1 MLPEECGSSAP
12 QGGEHCRLFSGLTPG
27 HPHPCSAR
35 LYPNLLVWLWASFIG
50 LGSPCWPPAAAAFLQ
65 QSPSISVYDSLRRY
79 PYFFALSG
87 ALTWNGEIASTE
99 LKARVPRALKTSC
112 LGQQHLPLGWA
123 LQLGVAAHLPPSMA
137 AQCILCYPS
146 THPEGHRMYED
157 PENFKDCLCS
167 LYS

>member
-1 MLPEECGSSAP
+1 MPGLLPSMLPEECGSSAP

-79 PYFFALSG
+79 PYLFARSG
-87 ALTWNGEIASTE
+87 ALTWNCIYRVESKGPQSFKNKLSGPAASPTG
-99 LKARVPRALKTSC
+99 
-112 LGQQHLPLGWA
+112 LGLATRSGSPFATQYGSTVHPLLPL
-123 LQLGVAAHLPPSMA
+123 HPP
-137 AQCILCYPS
+137 
-146 THPEGHRMYED
+146 
-157 PENFKDCLCS
+157 
-167 LYS
+167 